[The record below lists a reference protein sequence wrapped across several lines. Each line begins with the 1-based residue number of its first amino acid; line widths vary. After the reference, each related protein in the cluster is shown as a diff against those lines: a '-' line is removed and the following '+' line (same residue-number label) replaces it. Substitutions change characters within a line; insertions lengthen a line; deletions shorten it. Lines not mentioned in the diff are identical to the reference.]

1 MKRVGLLYDEHRLH
15 FYLNSPPE
23 EDRPQVCPGKMIAV
37 GGDMEKYSVQVIF
50 HSQMLGSFHQ
60 WVVFD
65 FGTEPVLVRKLS
77 IHVGSEKV
85 NLDYWALSIFITCD
99 VITHCYSSRNNS
111 VPYV

>member
-1 MKRVGLLYDEHRLH
+1 
-15 FYLNSPPE
+15 
-23 EDRPQVCPGKMIAV
+23 MIAK
-37 GGDMEKYSVQVIF
+37 GQDLENYRIDVIF

-85 NLDYWALSIFITCD
+85 
-99 VITHCYSSRNNS
+99 S
-111 VPYV
+111 VKQGI